1 MRPRGIATL
10 VAIALCVGCTTGGG
24 APARSPM
31 PTGIAQLTLPTGAA
45 SLRRVAAEDDPP
57 KRLERRTQII
67 SGVQRQLLMA
77 PIDDAL
83 VPEMFDVL
91 VALAPRM
98 ESGTISA
105 AWASWI
111 YTTYE
116 RDLTKERPAGTP
128 RRSRVEIDR
137 AIGELVAYYHIREN
151 PKTAPPASP
160 ESQGFDAIR
169 EWRDERR
176 LGR

>member
-1 MRPRGIATL
+1 MRAVGVPF
-10 VAIALCVGCTTGGG
+10 VALALCAGCAASGVS
-24 APARSPM
+24 PATSPT
-31 PTGIAQLTLPTGAA
+31 PTGIAQFVLPMDSA

-57 KRLERRTQII
+57 KRLERRTHVI

-77 PIDDAL
+77 PLDDAF

-98 ESGTISA
+98 ESGTVSA

-116 RDLTKERPAGTP
+116 RDLAKERPTGTP
-128 RRSRVEIDR
+128 RRSHVDIDR
-137 AIGELVAYYHIREN
+137 ALGELVAYYHIREN
-151 PKTAPPASP
+151 PKATPPSSP
-160 ESQGFDAIR
+160 ESRGFDATR
-169 EWRDERR
+169 EWRNERR

>member
-1 MRPRGIATL
+1 MRTRRAPLLATIAIC
-10 VAIALCVGCTTGGG
+10 AGCATGGG
-24 APARSPM
+24 SPASSPT
-31 PTGIAQLTLPTGAA
+31 PTGIAQLVLPMDAA
-45 SLRRVAAEDDPP
+45 SLHRVAAEDDPP
-57 KRLERRTQII
+57 KRLERRTRII

-77 PIDDAL
+77 PADEAL

-98 ESGTISA
+98 ESGTIGA

-116 RDLTKERPAGTP
+116 RDLVKERPSGTP

-137 AIGELVAYYHIREN
+137 ALGELVAYYHIREN
-151 PKTAPPASP
+151 PKATPPVSP
-160 ESQGFDAIR
+160 ERQGFDAIR

>member
-1 MRPRGIATL
+1 
-10 VAIALCVGCTTGGG
+10 
-24 APARSPM
+24 M
-31 PTGIAQLTLPTGAA
+31 PTGIAQLVLPTDAA

-57 KRLERRTQII
+57 KRVERRMRII

-77 PIDDAL
+77 PVDDAL

-91 VALAPRM
+91 VALAPHM
-98 ESGTISA
+98 ESGTVSA
-105 AWASWI
+105 TWASYI

-116 RDLTKERPAGTP
+116 RDLAKERPTGTP

-137 AIGELVAYYHIREN
+137 ALGELVAYYHIRE
-151 PKTAPPASP
+151 TAKATPPASP
-160 ESQGFDAIR
+160 ERQGFDAIR

>member
-1 MRPRGIATL
+1 MRAFGAPL
-10 VAIALCVGCTTGGG
+10 VALALCAGCASSGVS
-24 APARSPM
+24 PATSPL
-31 PTGIAQLTLPTGAA
+31 PTGIAQFVLPMDAA

-67 SGVQRQLLMA
+67 SGVQRRLLMA
-77 PIDDAL
+77 PLDDAF

-91 VALAPRM
+91 IALAPRM

-116 RDLTKERPAGTP
+116 RDLVKQRPTGTP
-128 RRSRVEIDR
+128 RRSHVDIDR
-137 AIGELVAYYHIREN
+137 ALAELVAYYHIQEN
-151 PKTAPPASP
+151 PRATPPASP
-160 ESQGFDAIR
+160 DRQGFEATR

>member
-1 MRPRGIATL
+1 MRTRRAPLLAT
-10 VAIALCVGCTTGGG
+10 IALCAGCATGGG
-24 APARSPM
+24 SPAPSPM
-31 PTGIAQLTLPTGAA
+31 PTGIAQLVLPTDAA

-57 KRLERRTQII
+57 KRVERRMRII

-77 PIDDAL
+77 PVDDAL

-91 VALAPRM
+91 VALAPHM
-98 ESGTISA
+98 ESGTVSA
-105 AWASWI
+105 TWASYI

-116 RDLTKERPAGTP
+116 RDLAKERPTGTP

-137 AIGELVAYYHIREN
+137 ALGELVAYYHIRET
-151 PKTAPPASP
+151 PKATPPASP
-160 ESQGFDAIR
+160 ERQGFDAIR

>member
-1 MRPRGIATL
+1 MRAFAVPL
-10 VAIALCVGCTTGGG
+10 VALALCAGCAASGVS
-24 APARSPM
+24 PARSPT
-31 PTGIAQLTLPTGAA
+31 PTGISQLVLPMDAA
-45 SLRRVAAEDDPP
+45 SLHRVAAEDDPP
-57 KRLERRTQII
+57 KRLERRARIL

-116 RDLTKERPAGTP
+116 RDLAKERPAGTP

-137 AIGELVAYYHIREN
+137 ALAEMVAYYHIREN
-151 PKTAPPASP
+151 PKAAPPASP
-160 ESQGFDAIR
+160 ERQGFDAIR

>member
-10 VAIALCVGCTTGGG
+10 VAIALCVGCSTGGG
-24 APARSPM
+24 APAQSPM
-31 PTGIAQLTLPTGAA
+31 PTGIAQLMLPMDAA

-57 KRLERRTQII
+57 KRLERRTQIV
-67 SGVQRQLLMA
+67 SRVQRQVLMA
-77 PIDDAL
+77 PVDDAL

-91 VALAPRM
+91 VALAPHM
-98 ESGTISA
+98 ESGRISA
-105 AWASWI
+105 AWASYI

-116 RDLTKERPAGTP
+116 RDLAKERPTGAP
-128 RRSRVEIDR
+128 RRSHVEIDR
-137 AIGELVAYYHIREN
+137 TLGELVAYYHIREN
-151 PKTAPPASP
+151 PNATPPASP
-160 ESQGFDAIR
+160 ERQGFDAIR

>member
-1 MRPRGIATL
+1 MRALGVPL
-10 VAIALCVGCTTGGG
+10 VAIALCAGC
-24 APARSPM
+24 APSGVSPATSPT
-31 PTGIAQLTLPTGAA
+31 PTGIAQLALPMDSA

-57 KRLERRTQII
+57 KRLERRTRII

-77 PIDDAL
+77 PADDAL

-91 VALAPRM
+91 IALAPRM
-98 ESGTISA
+98 ESGTVSA

-116 RDLTKERPAGTP
+116 RDLAKERPSGTP
-128 RRSRVEIDR
+128 RRSHVEIDR
-137 AIGELVAYYHIREN
+137 ALAELVAYYHIREN
-151 PKTAPPASP
+151 PKATPPASP
-160 ESQGFDAIR
+160 DRQGFDATR

>member
-1 MRPRGIATL
+1 
-10 VAIALCVGCTTGGG
+10 
-24 APARSPM
+24 M
-31 PTGIAQLTLPTGAA
+31 PTGIAQLVLPMDAE

-57 KRLERRTQII
+57 KRLERRTRII

-77 PIDDAL
+77 PVDDAL

-98 ESGTISA
+98 ESGTVSP
-105 AWASWI
+105 AWASYI

-116 RDLTKERPAGTP
+116 RDLAKERPTGTP
-128 RRSRVEIDR
+128 RRTRVEIDR
-137 AIGELVAYYHIREN
+137 ALGELIAYYHVREN
-151 PKTAPPASP
+151 PNAAPPASA

>member
-1 MRPRGIATL
+1 MDAE
-10 VAIALCVGCTTGGG
+10 
-24 APARSPM
+24 
-31 PTGIAQLTLPTGAA
+31 

-57 KRLERRTQII
+57 KRLERRTRII
-67 SGVQRQLLMA
+67 SGVRRQLLMA
-77 PIDDAL
+77 PLDDAL

-98 ESGTISA
+98 ESGTVSA

-116 RDLTKERPAGTP
+116 RDLAKERPTGTP
-128 RRSRVEIDR
+128 RRTRVEIDR
-137 AIGELVAYYHIREN
+137 ALGALIAYYHIREN
-151 PKTAPPASP
+151 PKATPPASA
-160 ESQGFDAIR
+160 ERQGFDATR
-169 EWRDERR
+169 EWRDQRR